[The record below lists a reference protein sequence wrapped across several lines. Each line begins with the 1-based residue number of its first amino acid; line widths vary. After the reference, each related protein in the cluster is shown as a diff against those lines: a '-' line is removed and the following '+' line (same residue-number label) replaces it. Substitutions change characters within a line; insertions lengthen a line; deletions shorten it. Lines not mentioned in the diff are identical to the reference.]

1 MAMAARAMRDTTHR
15 KPLAFVLNERPGVSR
30 YVQLADYV
38 RHKITRGDW
47 APGSRLPTVQAL
59 AQELGVAR
67 ITVRQAYA
75 MLVAESL
82 IVSERGRGTRVREN
96 VGPHAADVRA
106 AINSWLDVPDGFE
119 IRILRKR
126 IGVKLPEDLQLA
138 GAPSGRYV
146 HLRKSH
152 AHSKKIFFVS
162 DMYVAAEVFAR
173 LPPRSEEHS
182 KVTGLLCR
190 YAPELMKNLRQ
201 VFTVGQADAALAKM
215 LGCTFGAAVAQVRRT
230 VTSDAGDIVYA
241 ATTRYQGEHFNL
253 DMTLPVSVVYRPSQA

>member
-1 MAMAARAMRDTTHR
+1 MPDKTKRH
-15 KPLAFVLNERPGVSR
+15 KLAFVLNEGPGVSR
-30 YVQLADYV
+30 YVQLANYL

-47 APGSRLPTVQAL
+47 APAFRLPTVQAL
-59 AQELGVAR
+59 ADELCVAR

-75 MLVAESL
+75 MLVAENL
-82 IVSERGRGTRVREN
+82 ITSERGRGTRVREN
-96 VGPHAADVRA
+96 SGPRAADVRA

-119 IRILRKR
+119 IRILKKQA
-126 IGVKLPEDLQLA
+126 GVKLPEELQLA
-138 GAPSGRYV
+138 GTPAARYV

-152 AHSKKIFFVS
+152 THSKKIFFVS

-173 LPPRSEEHS
+173 LPPRSEERF
-182 KVTGLLCR
+182 KLTGLLCR

-201 VFTVGQADAALAKM
+201 VFTVGQADGALAKM

-241 ATTRYQGEHFNL
+241 ATTRYQGEHFTL
-253 DMTLPVSVVYRPSQA
+253 DMTLPVNVVYRPTEA